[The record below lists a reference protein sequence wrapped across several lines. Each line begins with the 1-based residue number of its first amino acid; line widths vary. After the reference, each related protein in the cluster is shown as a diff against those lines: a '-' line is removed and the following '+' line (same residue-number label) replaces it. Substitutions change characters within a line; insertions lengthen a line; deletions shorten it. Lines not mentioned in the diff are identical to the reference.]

1 MRKNETDLRIKKIEP
16 NYRRC
21 ISCRKLAPKEAFW
34 RIVRVYPSKQVQL
47 DWGMGR
53 SAYICP
59 QASCL
64 RAASQKNRLGRSLK
78 AAVPEQIYQSL
89 WERLAF

>member
-1 MRKNETDLRIKKIEP
+1 MRP

-21 ISCRKLAPKEAFW
+21 LSCRRIGPKESFW
-34 RIVRVYPSKQVQL
+34 RIVRVYPSTEVQL
-47 DWGMGR
+47 DQGQGR

-64 RAASQKNRLGRSLK
+64 RTAQQKNRLGKALK
-78 AAVPEQIYQSL
+78 TSVPESVYQEL
-89 WERLAF
+89 WARLLE